1 MNRATRHSNRDTV
14 CYAIIVTA
22 KMSRLG
28 ESEYSMS
35 NGETEAQC
43 KSCGRPVVQIP
54 GRRKREFCNATCRQR
69 HHRKHE
75 RPQASVGEEQA
86 THSATQEQLA
96 ALQEENTVLRTT
108 MQTLFDFL
116 EKLRDVKETART
128 DTQARPFKAWLRQAR
143 SYAETPFGQRFL
155 EKSMGM
161 SPRGSRG
168 TYQDEMRRAGFRQEE
183 KELFQ
188 EAWEAMLW
196 HELFRV
202 EYVTIRDTVESA
214 IATLFSVGVY

>member
-1 MNRATRHSNRDTV
+1 
-14 CYAIIVTA
+14 
-22 KMSRLG
+22 
-28 ESEYSMS
+28 MS
-35 NGETEAQC
+35 NGETEARC

-75 RPQASVGEEQA
+75 ILHASMGEGQA
-86 THSATQEQLA
+86 TPGASQEQLA

-108 MQTLFDFL
+108 LQTLFNFH
-116 EKLRDVKETART
+116 EKLRNVKEMART
-128 DTQARPFKAWLRQAR
+128 DTQARPFKAWLKQAR
-143 SYAETPFGQRFL
+143 FYAETPFGQRFL
-155 EKSMGM
+155 DKSMAM

-168 TYQDEMRRAGFRQEE
+168 RYQEEMRRAGFPPEE

-196 HELFRV
+196 QELFRI
-202 EYVTIRDTVESA
+202 EYVTIRDTVEHA
-214 IATLFSVGVY
+214 LATLFSVGVYS